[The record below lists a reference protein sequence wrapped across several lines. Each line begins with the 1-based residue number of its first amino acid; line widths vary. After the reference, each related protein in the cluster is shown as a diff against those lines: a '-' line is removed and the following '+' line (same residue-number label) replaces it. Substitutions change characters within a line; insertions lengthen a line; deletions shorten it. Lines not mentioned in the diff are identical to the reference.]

1 MSRYIVTDRNWI
13 EPGHRP
19 RGFHSVINQHEANS
33 RAALIDP
40 RPEPGF
46 WPTLR
51 AAIACHPRFWRVAV
65 TLTAGVVLAQIGSMI

>member
-1 MSRYIVTDRNWI
+1 VTGTRAKPWL
-13 EPGHRP
+13 PA
-19 RGFHSVINQHEANS
+19 INQHERNT

-40 RPEPGF
+40 RPEPEF

-65 TLTAGVVLAQIGSMI
+65 TLTAGIVLAQIGSMI

>member
-1 MSRYIVTDRNWI
+1 MTATRA
-13 EPGHRP
+13 RP
-19 RGFHSVINQHEANS
+19 WHTFANQHERDSN
-33 RAALIDP
+33 AALIDP

-65 TLTAGVVLAQIGSMI
+65 TLTAGIVLAQIGSMFQ